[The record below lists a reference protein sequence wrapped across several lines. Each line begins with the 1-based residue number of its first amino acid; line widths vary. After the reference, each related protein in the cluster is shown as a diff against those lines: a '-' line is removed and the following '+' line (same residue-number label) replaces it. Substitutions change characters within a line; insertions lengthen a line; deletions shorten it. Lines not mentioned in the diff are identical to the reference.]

1 MEQPHFIHSLNKFI
15 FIELLLCASHYSRCW
30 DTEVNQ
36 AGNDPALVMLVL
48 RWGEQRGRDGM
59 RINREYV
66 L

>member
-1 MEQPHFIHSLNKFI
+1 MPVTILD
-15 FIELLLCASHYSRCW
+15 AG

-36 AGNDPALVMLVL
+36 VGNDPALVMLVL